1 MNYAT
6 PRYAVPHRSGS
17 HIRGEI
23 IREEYEH
30 LRGFNIP
37 RAEIARRLGITD
49 ASLRDILRRQDRRQE
64 SRP

>member
-1 MNYAT
+1 MTST
-6 PRYAVPHRSGS
+6 PLLSDTRSTQERAVV
-17 HIRGEI
+17 

-30 LRGFNIP
+30 LRGFNMP

-64 SRP
+64 ARP